1 MSDSMI
7 DLKNE
12 WVNLLQSAKRV
23 FQQISTEKNKCD
35 LLFNRNKTVDA
46 LLLE

>member
-23 FQQISTEKNKCD
+23 FQQISIEKTNVISFSIGIKQ
-35 LLFNRNKTVDA
+35 
-46 LLLE
+46 